1 MVKPTNANSEIEVI
15 NDGTMIKF
23 KDVESY
29 ENALLKVSAM
39 STSEQVSF
47 LNSLSFK
54 SQMILMQ
61 EADGE
66 LDKICNQA
74 ADKAEFDVL
83 YEKYKHK
90 YGDVFMFNTIDA
102 TDLSPYSRLVYVANE
117 YFVNMKGEFMIGD
130 SLVVDKVYTDF
141 KERQQQFTVSTR
153 SSVSDLS
160 SINEAY
166 SRQKDRKV
174 GLYLS
179 VSSGIIHANFTSQ
192 KKGVFGWSR
201 YSTTYHAKVN
211 LRGFEFAQ
219 GELLGYG
226 PVYVNKD
233 GIPFAIDTKEMGG
246 NVTKVFGRK
255 LAQECT
261 GTIEI
266 WSRGVPYDQRGF
278 ATEFVSD
285 SPYRYYILRSIRI
298 GFDLF
303 TDLTNKSH
311 NIAVIHQIFSIP
323 HSLIDLF
330 LCKDFPTI
338 ARKKQKDI
346 KFLRRERNLCSVLLH
361 LARFRINFQ
370 RTAADDR
377 MIPHR

>member
-1 MVKPTNANSEIEVI
+1 MKKLFSTLTLTVCLGAFISCTNDEQEVNMVKPTNANSEIEVI

-174 GLYLS
+174 GLYL
-179 VSSGIIHANFTSQ
+179 
-192 KKGVFGWSR
+192 
-201 YSTTYHAKVN
+201 
-211 LRGFEFAQ
+211 
-219 GELLGYG
+219 
-226 PVYVNKD
+226 
-233 GIPFAIDTKEMGG
+233 
-246 NVTKVFGRK
+246 
-255 LAQECT
+255 
-261 GTIEI
+261 
-266 WSRGVPYDQRGF
+266 
-278 ATEFVSD
+278 
-285 SPYRYYILRSIRI
+285 IRNN
-298 GFDLF
+298 
-303 TDLTNKSH
+303 T
-311 NIAVIHQIFSIP
+311 
-323 HSLIDLF
+323 
-330 LCKDFPTI
+330 C
-338 ARKKQKDI
+338 
-346 KFLRRERNLCSVLLH
+346 
-361 LARFRINFQ
+361 
-370 RTAADDR
+370 
-377 MIPHR
+377 

>member
-1 MVKPTNANSEIEVI
+1 MKKLFSTLTLTVCLGAFISCTNDEQEVNMVKPTNANSEIEVI

-166 SRQKDRKV
+166 SRQKEK
-174 GLYLS
+174 
-179 VSSGIIHANFTSQ
+179 
-192 KKGVFGWSR
+192 
-201 YSTTYHAKVN
+201 
-211 LRGFEFAQ
+211 
-219 GELLGYG
+219 
-226 PVYVNKD
+226 
-233 GIPFAIDTKEMGG
+233 
-246 NVTKVFGRK
+246 
-255 LAQECT
+255 
-261 GTIEI
+261 
-266 WSRGVPYDQRGF
+266 
-278 ATEFVSD
+278 
-285 SPYRYYILRSIRI
+285 
-298 GFDLF
+298 
-303 TDLTNKSH
+303 
-311 NIAVIHQIFSIP
+311 
-323 HSLIDLF
+323 
-330 LCKDFPTI
+330 
-338 ARKKQKDI
+338 
-346 KFLRRERNLCSVLLH
+346 
-361 LARFRINFQ
+361 
-370 RTAADDR
+370 
-377 MIPHR
+377 

>member
-1 MVKPTNANSEIEVI
+1 MKKLFSTLTLTVCLGAFISCTNDEQEVNMVKPTNANSEIEVI

-174 GLYLS
+174 GL
-179 VSSGIIHANFTSQ
+179 
-192 KKGVFGWSR
+192 
-201 YSTTYHAKVN
+201 
-211 LRGFEFAQ
+211 
-219 GELLGYG
+219 
-226 PVYVNKD
+226 P
-233 GIPFAIDTKEMGG
+233 
-246 NVTKVFGRK
+246 
-255 LAQECT
+255 
-261 GTIEI
+261 
-266 WSRGVPYDQRGF
+266 
-278 ATEFVSD
+278 
-285 SPYRYYILRSIRI
+285 
-298 GFDLF
+298 
-303 TDLTNKSH
+303 
-311 NIAVIHQIFSIP
+311 
-323 HSLIDLF
+323 
-330 LCKDFPTI
+330 
-338 ARKKQKDI
+338 
-346 KFLRRERNLCSVLLH
+346 
-361 LARFRINFQ
+361 
-370 RTAADDR
+370 
-377 MIPHR
+377 

>member
-1 MVKPTNANSEIEVI
+1 MILTKKEKTMKKLFSTLTLTVCLGAFISCTNDEQEVNMVKPTNANSEIEVI

-153 SSVSDLS
+153 SSVSDLKF
-160 SINEAY
+160 Y
-166 SRQKDRKV
+166 K
-174 GLYLS
+174 
-179 VSSGIIHANFTSQ
+179 
-192 KKGVFGWSR
+192 
-201 YSTTYHAKVN
+201 
-211 LRGFEFAQ
+211 
-219 GELLGYG
+219 
-226 PVYVNKD
+226 
-233 GIPFAIDTKEMGG
+233 
-246 NVTKVFGRK
+246 
-255 LAQECT
+255 
-261 GTIEI
+261 
-266 WSRGVPYDQRGF
+266 
-278 ATEFVSD
+278 
-285 SPYRYYILRSIRI
+285 RSI
-298 GFDLF
+298 
-303 TDLTNKSH
+303 
-311 NIAVIHQIFSIP
+311 
-323 HSLIDLF
+323 
-330 LCKDFPTI
+330 
-338 ARKKQKDI
+338 
-346 KFLRRERNLCSVLLH
+346 
-361 LARFRINFQ
+361 
-370 RTAADDR
+370 
-377 MIPHR
+377 

>member
-1 MVKPTNANSEIEVI
+1 MILTKKKNNEKLFSTLTLTVCLGAFISCTNDEQEVNMVKPTNANSEIEVI

-166 SRQKDRKV
+166 SRQK
-174 GLYLS
+174 
-179 VSSGIIHANFTSQ
+179 
-192 KKGVFGWSR
+192 
-201 YSTTYHAKVN
+201 
-211 LRGFEFAQ
+211 
-219 GELLGYG
+219 
-226 PVYVNKD
+226 
-233 GIPFAIDTKEMGG
+233 
-246 NVTKVFGRK
+246 
-255 LAQECT
+255 
-261 GTIEI
+261 IE
-266 WSRGVPYDQRGF
+266 
-278 ATEFVSD
+278 
-285 SPYRYYILRSIRI
+285 
-298 GFDLF
+298 
-303 TDLTNKSH
+303 K
-311 NIAVIHQIFSIP
+311 
-323 HSLIDLF
+323 
-330 LCKDFPTI
+330 
-338 ARKKQKDI
+338 
-346 KFLRRERNLCSVLLH
+346 
-361 LARFRINFQ
+361 
-370 RTAADDR
+370 
-377 MIPHR
+377 

>member
-1 MVKPTNANSEIEVI
+1 MKKLFSTLTLTVCLGAFISCTNDEQEVNMVKPTNANSEIEVI

-192 KKGVFGWSR
+192 KERSLWMDR

-278 ATEFVSD
+278 ATV
-285 SPYRYYILRSIRI
+285 RL
-298 GFDLF
+298 
-303 TDLTNKSH
+303 
-311 NIAVIHQIFSIP
+311 
-323 HSLIDLF
+323 
-330 LCKDFPTI
+330 
-338 ARKKQKDI
+338 
-346 KFLRRERNLCSVLLH
+346 
-361 LARFRINFQ
+361 
-370 RTAADDR
+370 
-377 MIPHR
+377 

>member
-1 MVKPTNANSEIEVI
+1 MKKLFSTLTLTVCLGAFISCTNDEQEVNMVKPTNANSEIEVI

-153 SSVSDLS
+153 SSVS
-160 SINEAY
+160 
-166 SRQKDRKV
+166 
-174 GLYLS
+174 
-179 VSSGIIHANFTSQ
+179 SGIIHANFTSQ

-278 ATEFVSD
+278 ATV
-285 SPYRYYILRSIRI
+285 RL
-298 GFDLF
+298 
-303 TDLTNKSH
+303 
-311 NIAVIHQIFSIP
+311 
-323 HSLIDLF
+323 
-330 LCKDFPTI
+330 
-338 ARKKQKDI
+338 
-346 KFLRRERNLCSVLLH
+346 
-361 LARFRINFQ
+361 
-370 RTAADDR
+370 
-377 MIPHR
+377 

>member
-1 MVKPTNANSEIEVI
+1 MKKLFSTLTLTVCLGAFISCTNDEQEVNMVKPTNANSEIEVI

-179 VSSGIIHANFTSQ
+179 LIPQHYYKIF
-192 KKGVFGWSR
+192 FL
-201 YSTTYHAKVN
+201 ST
-211 LRGFEFAQ
+211 
-219 GELLGYG
+219 
-226 PVYVNKD
+226 
-233 GIPFAIDTKEMGG
+233 
-246 NVTKVFGRK
+246 
-255 LAQECT
+255 
-261 GTIEI
+261 
-266 WSRGVPYDQRGF
+266 
-278 ATEFVSD
+278 
-285 SPYRYYILRSIRI
+285 
-298 GFDLF
+298 
-303 TDLTNKSH
+303 
-311 NIAVIHQIFSIP
+311 
-323 HSLIDLF
+323 
-330 LCKDFPTI
+330 
-338 ARKKQKDI
+338 
-346 KFLRRERNLCSVLLH
+346 
-361 LARFRINFQ
+361 
-370 RTAADDR
+370 
-377 MIPHR
+377 

>member
-1 MVKPTNANSEIEVI
+1 MKKLFSTLTLTVCLGAFISCTNDEQEVNMVKPTNANSEIEVI

-179 VSSGIIHANFTSQ
+179 VSSGIIHANLDGAVT
-192 KKGVFGWSR
+192 
-201 YSTTYHAKVN
+201 
-211 LRGFEFAQ
+211 LRHTM
-219 GELLGYG
+219 L
-226 PVYVNKD
+226 K
-233 GIPFAIDTKEMGG
+233 
-246 NVTKVFGRK
+246 
-255 LAQECT
+255 
-261 GTIEI
+261 
-266 WSRGVPYDQRGF
+266 
-278 ATEFVSD
+278 
-285 SPYRYYILRSIRI
+285 
-298 GFDLF
+298 
-303 TDLTNKSH
+303 
-311 NIAVIHQIFSIP
+311 
-323 HSLIDLF
+323 
-330 LCKDFPTI
+330 
-338 ARKKQKDI
+338 
-346 KFLRRERNLCSVLLH
+346 
-361 LARFRINFQ
+361 
-370 RTAADDR
+370 
-377 MIPHR
+377 

>member
-1 MVKPTNANSEIEVI
+1 MKKLFSTLTLTVCLGAFISCTNDEQEVNMVKPTNANSEIEVI

-160 SINEAY
+160 FINEAY

-174 GLYLS
+174 GYIYLF
-179 VSSGIIHANFTSQ
+179 H
-192 KKGVFGWSR
+192 
-201 YSTTYHAKVN
+201 
-211 LRGFEFAQ
+211 
-219 GELLGYG
+219 
-226 PVYVNKD
+226 
-233 GIPFAIDTKEMGG
+233 
-246 NVTKVFGRK
+246 
-255 LAQECT
+255 QE
-261 GTIEI
+261 
-266 WSRGVPYDQRGF
+266 
-278 ATEFVSD
+278 
-285 SPYRYYILRSIRI
+285 
-298 GFDLF
+298 
-303 TDLTNKSH
+303 
-311 NIAVIHQIFSIP
+311 
-323 HSLIDLF
+323 
-330 LCKDFPTI
+330 
-338 ARKKQKDI
+338 
-346 KFLRRERNLCSVLLH
+346 
-361 LARFRINFQ
+361 
-370 RTAADDR
+370 
-377 MIPHR
+377 

>member
-1 MVKPTNANSEIEVI
+1 MKKLFSTLTLTVCLGAFISCTNDEQEVNMVKPTNANSEIEVI

-66 LDKICNQA
+66 LDKICNRS

-166 SRQKDRKV
+166 SRQK
-174 GLYLS
+174 
-179 VSSGIIHANFTSQ
+179 
-192 KKGVFGWSR
+192 
-201 YSTTYHAKVN
+201 
-211 LRGFEFAQ
+211 
-219 GELLGYG
+219 
-226 PVYVNKD
+226 
-233 GIPFAIDTKEMGG
+233 
-246 NVTKVFGRK
+246 
-255 LAQECT
+255 
-261 GTIEI
+261 IE
-266 WSRGVPYDQRGF
+266 
-278 ATEFVSD
+278 
-285 SPYRYYILRSIRI
+285 
-298 GFDLF
+298 
-303 TDLTNKSH
+303 K
-311 NIAVIHQIFSIP
+311 
-323 HSLIDLF
+323 
-330 LCKDFPTI
+330 
-338 ARKKQKDI
+338 
-346 KFLRRERNLCSVLLH
+346 
-361 LARFRINFQ
+361 
-370 RTAADDR
+370 
-377 MIPHR
+377 

>member
-1 MVKPTNANSEIEVI
+1 MKKLFSTLTLTVCLGAFISCTNDEQEVNMVKPTNANSEIEVI

-179 VSSGIIHANFTSQ
+179 VSSGIIHAIL
-192 KKGVFGWSR
+192 
-201 YSTTYHAKVN
+201 
-211 LRGFEFAQ
+211 LRKRKES
-219 GELLGYG
+219 L
-226 PVYVNKD
+226 D
-233 GIPFAIDTKEMGG
+233 GA
-246 NVTKVFGRK
+246 VT
-255 LAQECT
+255 
-261 GTIEI
+261 
-266 WSRGVPYDQRGF
+266 
-278 ATEFVSD
+278 
-285 SPYRYYILRSIRI
+285 LRHTM
-298 GFDLF
+298 L
-303 TDLTNKSH
+303 K
-311 NIAVIHQIFSIP
+311 
-323 HSLIDLF
+323 
-330 LCKDFPTI
+330 
-338 ARKKQKDI
+338 
-346 KFLRRERNLCSVLLH
+346 
-361 LARFRINFQ
+361 
-370 RTAADDR
+370 
-377 MIPHR
+377 

>member
-1 MVKPTNANSEIEVI
+1 MKKLFSTLTLTVCLGAFISCTNDEQEVNMVKPTNANSEIEVI

-66 LDKICNQA
+66 LDKIC
-74 ADKAEFDVL
+74 
-83 YEKYKHK
+83 
-90 YGDVFMFNTIDA
+90 NTIDA

-246 NVTKVFGRK
+246 NVT
-255 LAQECT
+255 
-261 GTIEI
+261 
-266 WSRGVPYDQRGF
+266 
-278 ATEFVSD
+278 
-285 SPYRYYILRSIRI
+285 
-298 GFDLF
+298 
-303 TDLTNKSH
+303 
-311 NIAVIHQIFSIP
+311 
-323 HSLIDLF
+323 
-330 LCKDFPTI
+330 
-338 ARKKQKDI
+338 
-346 KFLRRERNLCSVLLH
+346 
-361 LARFRINFQ
+361 
-370 RTAADDR
+370 
-377 MIPHR
+377 

>member
-1 MVKPTNANSEIEVI
+1 MKKLFSTLTLTVCLGAFISCTNDEQEVNMVKPTNANSEIEVI

-174 GLYLS
+174 GLY
-179 VSSGIIHANFTSQ
+179 F
-192 KKGVFGWSR
+192 
-201 YSTTYHAKVN
+201 
-211 LRGFEFAQ
+211 
-219 GELLGYG
+219 
-226 PVYVNKD
+226 
-233 GIPFAIDTKEMGG
+233 
-246 NVTKVFGRK
+246 
-255 LAQECT
+255 
-261 GTIEI
+261 
-266 WSRGVPYDQRGF
+266 
-278 ATEFVSD
+278 
-285 SPYRYYILRSIRI
+285 IRNN
-298 GFDLF
+298 
-303 TDLTNKSH
+303 T
-311 NIAVIHQIFSIP
+311 
-323 HSLIDLF
+323 
-330 LCKDFPTI
+330 C
-338 ARKKQKDI
+338 
-346 KFLRRERNLCSVLLH
+346 
-361 LARFRINFQ
+361 
-370 RTAADDR
+370 
-377 MIPHR
+377 

>member
-1 MVKPTNANSEIEVI
+1 MKKLFSTLTLTVCLGAFISCTNDEQEVNMVKPTNANSEIEVI

-166 SRQKDRKV
+166 S
-174 GLYLS
+174 
-179 VSSGIIHANFTSQ
+179 
-192 KKGVFGWSR
+192 
-201 YSTTYHAKVN
+201 
-211 LRGFEFAQ
+211 
-219 GELLGYG
+219 
-226 PVYVNKD
+226 P
-233 GIPFAIDTKEMGG
+233 
-246 NVTKVFGRK
+246 
-255 LAQECT
+255 
-261 GTIEI
+261 
-266 WSRGVPYDQRGF
+266 
-278 ATEFVSD
+278 
-285 SPYRYYILRSIRI
+285 
-298 GFDLF
+298 
-303 TDLTNKSH
+303 
-311 NIAVIHQIFSIP
+311 IAWTPFSIY
-323 HSLIDLF
+323 
-330 LCKDFPTI
+330 
-338 ARKKQKDI
+338 Q
-346 KFLRRERNLCSVLLH
+346 
-361 LARFRINFQ
+361 IN
-370 RTAADDR
+370 
-377 MIPHR
+377 

>member
-1 MVKPTNANSEIEVI
+1 
-15 NDGTMIKF
+15 MIKF

-233 GIPFAIDTKEMGG
+233 SIPFAIDTKEMGG

-278 ATEFVSD
+278 ATV
-285 SPYRYYILRSIRI
+285 RL
-298 GFDLF
+298 
-303 TDLTNKSH
+303 
-311 NIAVIHQIFSIP
+311 
-323 HSLIDLF
+323 
-330 LCKDFPTI
+330 
-338 ARKKQKDI
+338 
-346 KFLRRERNLCSVLLH
+346 
-361 LARFRINFQ
+361 
-370 RTAADDR
+370 
-377 MIPHR
+377 

>member
-1 MVKPTNANSEIEVI
+1 MKKLFSTLTLTVCLGAFISCTNDEQEVNMVKPTNANSEIEVI

-166 SRQKDRKV
+166 S
-174 GLYLS
+174 
-179 VSSGIIHANFTSQ
+179 F
-192 KKGVFGWSR
+192 
-201 YSTTYHAKVN
+201 
-211 LRGFEFAQ
+211 
-219 GELLGYG
+219 
-226 PVYVNKD
+226 
-233 GIPFAIDTKEMGG
+233 
-246 NVTKVFGRK
+246 
-255 LAQECT
+255 
-261 GTIEI
+261 
-266 WSRGVPYDQRGF
+266 
-278 ATEFVSD
+278 
-285 SPYRYYILRSIRI
+285 IRNN
-298 GFDLF
+298 
-303 TDLTNKSH
+303 T
-311 NIAVIHQIFSIP
+311 
-323 HSLIDLF
+323 
-330 LCKDFPTI
+330 C
-338 ARKKQKDI
+338 
-346 KFLRRERNLCSVLLH
+346 
-361 LARFRINFQ
+361 
-370 RTAADDR
+370 
-377 MIPHR
+377 